1 MRVIDRIIGFVNTA
15 QLASAAY
22 TPSTPYTGSL
32 PTKTVKKG
40 SKGSEV
46 KKVQKFLNWCIKAK
60 LKVDGS
66 CGKNTVAA
74 IKKYQKQY
82 KLKVDGVFGS
92 QSRAKAKKIIAAHKP
107 APAPAP
113 TPAPAPA
120 PTPAPAPAPA
130 PAPVAS
136 TSLNADKIVFAA
148 TSYAYPLGTSKKKYS
163 YKTGKPTAAYKVALK
178 KYMGKKAKI
187 SQSDCGYFVS
197 TCVRAAGVSSSF
209 NCLQWKKAPSTMTKV
224 WSGKKIPDG
233 FLQPGDIIRYKK
245 SSGQHT
251 MIYYGN
257 GCIAEG
263 ARGNAFPKIKKDTKK
278 YNKSNVKKS
287 TIQVLRAK

>member
-1 MRVIDRIIGFVNTA
+1 MRVVDRLIGFVNTA

-22 TPSTPYTGSL
+22 TPSTPYTGGL

-40 SKGSEV
+40 SKGSNV
-46 KKVQKFLNWCIKAK
+46 KKVQKFLNWCIKAG

-82 KLKVDGVFGS
+82 KLKVDGIFGS
-92 QSRAKAKKIIAAHKP
+92 QSLKKAKKIVAAHQPAP

-113 TPAPAPA
+113 TP
-120 PTPAPAPAPA
+120 TPAPAP
-130 PAPVAS
+130 VITSGAS
-136 TSLNADKIVFAA
+136 RIIAKVNE
-148 TSYAYPLGTSKKKYS
+148 YAYPLGTAKKKYS
-163 YKTGKPTAAYKVALK
+163 YKTGKPTAAYKAALK
-178 KYMGKKAKI
+178 KYMKKKAKI

-209 NCLQWKKAPSTMTKV
+209 NCLQWKKAPSTMSKV

-257 GCIAEG
+257 GYIAEG
-263 ARGNAFPKIKKDTKK
+263 QRGNAFPKIKKDTKK

>member
-1 MRVIDRIIGFVNTA
+1 MRVYDRLIGFVNTA

-22 TPSTPYTGSL
+22 TPSTPYTGGL

-40 SKGSEV
+40 SKGSNV
-46 KKVQKFLNWCIKAK
+46 KKVQKFLNWCIKAG
-60 LKVDGS
+60 LKVDSS

-92 QSRAKAKKIIAAHKP
+92 QSLKKAKKIVAAHQ
-107 APAPAP
+107 PAP
-113 TPAPAPA
+113 TPAPT
-120 PTPAPAPAPA
+120 PTPAPVPA
-130 PAPVAS
+130 PAPVISSGA
-136 TSLNADKIVFAA
+136 TKIVAKA
-148 TSYAYPLGTSKKKYS
+148 TEYAYPLGTAKAKYT
-163 YKTGKPTAAYKVALK
+163 YKTGKPTAAYKAALK
-178 KYMGKKAKI
+178 KYMKKSAKI

-209 NCLQWKKAPSTMTKV
+209 NCLQWKAAPNTMSKV

-233 FLQPGDIIRYKK
+233 FLKPGDIIRYKK
-245 SSGQHT
+245 TSGQHT
-251 MIYYGN
+251 MMYYGD
-257 GCIAEG
+257 GLIAEG
-263 ARGNAFPKIKKDTKK
+263 QRGNAFPKIKKDTKK

-287 TIQVLRAK
+287 TIQVLRVK

>member
-120 PTPAPAPAPA
+120 PTPTPAPTPAPAPA
-130 PAPVAS
+130 PTHS
-136 TSLNADKIVFAA
+136 AA
-148 TSYAYPLGTSKKKYS
+148 AQRIIERAAEYAYPLGTSKTKYS
-163 YKTGKPTAAYKVALK
+163 YKKGKPTAAYKKALK

-197 TCVRAAGVSSSF
+197 TCVRAAGVSKSF
-209 NCLQWKKAPSTMTKV
+209 NCLQWKKAPSTMSKV
-224 WSGKKIPDG
+224 WSGKKIPAG

-257 GCIAEG
+257 GYIAEG
-263 ARGNAFPKIKKDTKK
+263 QRGNEFPKIKKDTKK

>member
-1 MRVIDRIIGFVNTA
+1 MRVVDRIIGFVNTA

-22 TPSTPYTGSL
+22 DPSTPYTGKL

-40 SKGSEV
+40 SKGTNV
-46 KKVQKFLNWCIKAK
+46 KRVQKFLNWCIKAK

-74 IKKYQKQY
+74 IKKFQKQY

-92 QSRAKAKKIIAAHKP
+92 QSRAKAKKIIAAHQPVP
-107 APAPAP
+107 APAPTPAP

-120 PTPAPAPAPA
+120 PTPV
-130 PAPVAS
+130 PVAS
-136 TSLNADKIVFAA
+136 TAAQRIVAKA
-148 TSYAYPLGTSKKKYS
+148 TEYAYPPGTSKTKYS
-163 YKTGKPTAAYKVALK
+163 YKKGKPTAAYKKALK

-197 TCVRAAGVSSSF
+197 TCVRAAGVSKSF

-224 WSGKKIPDG
+224 WSGKKIPNG

-251 MIYYGN
+251 MMYYGN
-257 GCIAEG
+257 GYIAEG
-263 ARGNAFPKIKKDTKK
+263 QRGNAFPKIKKDTKK

>member
-1 MRVIDRIIGFVNTA
+1 MRVVDRIIGFVNTA

-22 TPSTPYTGSL
+22 DPSTPYTGKL

-40 SKGSEV
+40 SKGTNV
-46 KKVQKFLNWCIKAK
+46 KRVQKFLNWCIKAK

-74 IKKYQKQY
+74 IKKFQKQY

-92 QSRAKAKKIIAAHKP
+92 QSRAKAKKIVAAHQP

-113 TPAPAPA
+113 TPAPTPT
-120 PTPAPAPAPA
+120 PTPAPAPAPI
-130 PAPVAS
+130 AS
-136 TSLNADKIVFAA
+136 TAAQLIVAKA
-148 TSYAYPLGTSKKKYS
+148 TEYAYPLGTSKTKYS
-163 YKTGKPTAAYKVALK
+163 YKKGKPTAAYKKALK

-197 TCVRAAGVSSSF
+197 TCVRAAGVSKSF

-224 WSGKKIPDG
+224 WSGKKIPAG

-245 SSGQHT
+245 KSGQHT
-251 MIYYGN
+251 MMYYGN
-257 GCIAEG
+257 GYIAEG
-263 ARGNAFPKIKKDTKK
+263 QRGNAFPKIKKDTKK

>member
-1 MRVIDRIIGFVNTA
+1 MRVVDRIIGFVNTA

-22 TPSTPYTGSL
+22 DPSTPYTGKL

-40 SKGSEV
+40 SKGTNV
-46 KKVQKFLNWCIKAK
+46 KRVQKFLNWCIKAK

-74 IKKYQKQY
+74 IKKFQKRY

-92 QSRAKAKKIIAAHKP
+92 QSRAKAKKIVAAHQP
-107 APAPAP
+107 APAPTPIPAPAP

-120 PTPAPAPAPA
+120 PVVSSAAQRI
-130 PAPVAS
+130 VA
-136 TSLNADKIVFAA
+136 KA
-148 TSYAYPLGTSKKKYS
+148 TEYAYPLGTSKKKYS
-163 YKTGKPTAAYKVALK
+163 YKTGKATAAYKKALK

-197 TCVRAAGVSSSF
+197 TCVRAAGVSKSF
-209 NCLQWKKAPSTMTKV
+209 NCLQWKKAPSTMSKV

-251 MIYYGN
+251 MMYYGN
-257 GCIAEG
+257 GYIAEG
-263 ARGNAFPKIKKDTKK
+263 QRGNAFPKIKKDTKK

>member
-1 MRVIDRIIGFVNTA
+1 MRVVDRIIGFVNTV

-22 TPSTPYTGSL
+22 DPSTPYTGKL

-40 SKGSEV
+40 SKGTNV
-46 KKVQKFLNWCIKAK
+46 KRVQKFLNWCIKAK

-74 IKKYQKQY
+74 IKKFQKQY

-92 QSRAKAKKIIAAHKP
+92 QSRAKAKKIVAAHQP

-113 TPAPAPA
+113 TPAPAPV
-120 PTPAPAPAPA
+120 PTPA

-136 TSLNADKIVFAA
+136 SAAQLIVAKA
-148 TSYAYPLGTSKKKYS
+148 TEYAYPIGTSKKKYA
-163 YKTGKPTAAYKVALK
+163 YKTGKATAAYKKALK

-197 TCVRAAGVSSSF
+197 TCVRAAGVSKSF
-209 NCLQWKKAPSTMTKV
+209 NCLQWKKAPSTMSKV
-224 WSGKKIPDG
+224 WSGKKIPAG

-245 SSGQHT
+245 KSGQHT
-251 MIYYGN
+251 MMYYGN
-257 GCIAEG
+257 GYIAEG
-263 ARGNAFPKIKKDTKK
+263 QRGNAFPKIKKDTKK

>member
-1 MRVIDRIIGFVNTA
+1 MRVVDRIIGFVNTA
-15 QLASAAY
+15 QLASAVY
-22 TPSTPYTGSL
+22 TPSTPYTGGM

-40 SKGSEV
+40 SKGTNV

-82 KLKVDGVFGS
+82 KLKVDGIFGS
-92 QSRAKAKKIIAAHKP
+92 QSRAKAKKIIAAHQP
-107 APAPAP
+107 APAPASAP
-113 TPAPAPA
+113 TPAPTPIPA
-120 PTPAPAPAPA
+120 PTPAVSSAAQRI
-130 PAPVAS
+130 VA
-136 TSLNADKIVFAA
+136 KA
-148 TSYAYPLGTSKKKYS
+148 TEYAYPVGTSKKKYA
-163 YKTGKPTAAYKVALK
+163 YKTGKPTAAYKKALK
-178 KYMGKKAKI
+178 KYMGKSAKI

-209 NCLQWKKAPSTMTKV
+209 NCLQWKKAPSTMSKV
-224 WSGKKIPDG
+224 LSGKKIPDG

-251 MIYYGN
+251 MMYYGN
-257 GCIAEG
+257 GYISEG
-263 ARGNAFPKIKKDTKK
+263 QRSNAFPKIKKDTKK

>member
-1 MRVIDRIIGFVNTA
+1 MSILDTISNLINSA
-15 QLASAAY
+15 QITSAAY
-22 TPSTPYTGSL
+22 TPSTPYTGDL

-60 LKVDGS
+60 LKVDGL

-74 IKKYQKQY
+74 IKKFQKQY

-107 APAPAP
+107 APAP

-120 PTPAPAPAPA
+120 PVPTPTPAPAPAPA
-130 PAPVAS
+130 
-136 TSLNADKIVFAA
+136 TSINANKIVFAA
-148 TSYAYPLGTSKKKYS
+148 TSYAYPLGTPKKKYA

-178 KYMGKKAKI
+178 KYMGKEAKI

-197 TCVRAAGVSSSF
+197 TCVRAAGVSKSF
-209 NCLQWKKAPSTMTKV
+209 NCLQWEKAPSTMTKV
-224 WSGKKIPDG
+224 WSGKKIPAG

-245 SSGQHT
+245 TSGQHT

-257 GCIAEG
+257 GYIAEG
-263 ARGNAFPKIKKDTKK
+263 QRGNAFPKIKKDTKK

>member
-1 MRVIDRIIGFVNTA
+1 MRVVDRIIGFVNTA

-22 TPSTPYTGSL
+22 DPSTPYTGKL

-40 SKGSEV
+40 SKGTNV
-46 KKVQKFLNWCIKAK
+46 KRVQKFLNWCIKAK

-66 CGKNTVAA
+66 CGKHTVAA

-92 QSRAKAKKIIAAHKP
+92 QSRTKAKKIIAAHQP

-120 PTPAPAPAPA
+120 PTPAPV
-130 PAPVAS
+130 PVAS
-136 TSLNADKIVFAA
+136 TAAQLIVAKA
-148 TSYAYPLGTSKKKYS
+148 TEYAYPVGTSKKKYS
-163 YKTGKPTAAYKVALK
+163 YKKGKPTAAYKKALK
-178 KYMGKKAKI
+178 KYMGKSAKI
-187 SQSDCGYFVS
+187 SQTDCGYFVS
-197 TCVRAAGVSSSF
+197 TCVRAAGVSKSF
-209 NCLQWKKAPSTMTKV
+209 NCLQWKKAPSTMSKV
-224 WSGKKIPDG
+224 LSGKKIPDG
-233 FLQPGDIIRYKK
+233 FLKPGDVIRYKK

-257 GCIAEG
+257 GYIAEG
-263 ARGNAFPKIKKDTKK
+263 QRGNAFPKIKKDTKK